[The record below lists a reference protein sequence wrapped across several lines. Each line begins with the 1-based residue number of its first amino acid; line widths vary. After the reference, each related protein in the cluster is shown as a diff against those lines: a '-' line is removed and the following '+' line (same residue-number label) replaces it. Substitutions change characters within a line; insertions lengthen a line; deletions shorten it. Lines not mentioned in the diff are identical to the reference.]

1 MSFEDWCENRK
12 EQSPQFRY
20 WHLVLSMEMVIF
32 IFIRSLREA
41 NFSLYCHALYQ
52 LIPYMFANN
61 NMNYARWL
69 PIHLHDMMTLEEKH
83 PQIAAAFKAG
93 GFVIHKTT
101 REFSSMAMDQ
111 AHEQA
116 NAVIKGDGETIG
128 ITEALQ
134 H

>member
-1 MSFEDWCENRK
+1 MPDG
-12 EQSPQFRY
+12 
-20 WHLVLSMEMVIF
+20 
-32 IFIRSLREA
+32 
-41 NFSLYCHALYQ
+41 YQ
-52 LIPYMFANN
+52 YT
-61 NMNYARWL
+61 Y
-69 PIHLHDMMTLEEKH
+69 MTLEEKH
-83 PQIAAAFKAG
+83 PQIVAAFKAG

-101 REFSSMAMDQ
+101 REFSPMSMDQ